1 MISKFCAYLNNQV
14 LHQMNYTSNRASIFG
29 SINSWTISKK
39 IKAAFLVIFILT
51 TVIGV
56 SGIISTFK
64 SESVIENVAHVIVP
78 KSQALATLSNS
89 MSHIY
94 GLEKTLL
101 SNQLS
106 LNERDKYY
114 AKLDN
119 WWSEFDSATVEITQ
133 YKITD
138 TERKKWDV
146 FLAKS
151 QQWQQGHNKFIS
163 LSKEFD
169 KNFEDEILQEELLSQ
184 MAIISK
190 SIQTGTFE
198 DLDKEIQLYIDEN
211 QSRTNEITNDGLQ
224 NSKQAQIFS
233 VFIYGVGF
241 ILTIL
246 LAYAINKN
254 IYTSLKEAILKLET
268 GASEV
273 NTASFQV
280 ATSGQQLAESS
291 TEQAANL
298 EETTSSL
305 EEIASQIKLNTDS
318 TINAEVAMTEAKE
331 VVGKGSQ
338 AMTELSEAMKDIQQS
353 SIETTKII
361 KTIDDIA
368 FQTNLLALNAA
379 VEAAR
384 AGEAGKGFAVVAEE
398 VRNLAR
404 RSAVAAKSTSEL
416 IQKSQSRS
424 ENGVEIA
431 NSATMYLEAITQSAM
446 KVDVMISE
454 ISTASKEQNIG
465 IEQLTTV
472 MNDMEQMVQNNA
484 SASEESAS
492 AAEELSAQS
501 DELTMVVGSLLDMI
515 ENKKQQ
521 ASESPSYQRN
531 PNKNMPRRKPQER
544 NAQQYRRP
552 ELSSV
557 KSNDFIEFD
566 TDLSGF

>member
-1 MISKFCAYLNNQV
+1 M
-14 LHQMNYTSNRASIFG
+14 SN
-29 SINSWTISKK
+29 
-39 IKAAFLVIFILT
+39 
-51 TVIGV
+51 
-56 SGIISTFK
+56 
-64 SESVIENVAHVIVP
+64 
-78 KSQALATLSNS
+78 
-89 MSHIY
+89 IY

-101 SNQLS
+101 NNRLT
-106 LNERDKYY
+106 LTERDEFY
-114 AKLDN
+114 AELDSWWAKFNTAKDEIIQYQFTEEERNN
-119 WWSEFDSATVEITQ
+119 WDEFV
-133 YKITD
+133 
-138 TERKKWDV
+138 
-146 FLAKS
+146 AKS
-151 QQWQQGHNKFIS
+151 QQWEQEHESFIL
-163 LSKEFD
+163 LSKKFD
-169 KNFEDEILQEELLSQ
+169 NNLEDELVREDILSQ
-184 MAIISK
+184 MAAKSK
-190 SIQTGTFE
+190 SIRTSIFE
-198 DLDKEIQLYIDEN
+198 DIDQELQLYVTEN
-211 QSRTNEITNDGLQ
+211 RARTIEKTTTGLQ
-224 NSKQAQIFS
+224 NSKQARIVS
-233 VFIYGVGF
+233 MVVFGAGF

-246 LAYAINKN
+246 LAMVITKN
-254 IYTSLKEAILKLET
+254 VYNSLKEAILKLET

-298 EETTSSL
+298 EETTSAL

-431 NSATMYLEAITQSAM
+431 NSATKYLEAITQSAM

-454 ISTASKEQNIG
+454 ISTASKEQSIG

-544 NAQQYRRP
+544 IAQQYRRP